1 MHRGEVRRQKV
12 QDMQIRLYRRKP
24 GKFQGPNKVSVF
36 GVQKM
41 KGVKDMV
48 RLAFIALYVECY
60 NII

>member
-1 MHRGEVRRQKV
+1 
-12 QDMQIRLYRRKP
+12 MQIRLYRRKP